1 MYRVRLP
8 IADMKQGIKNGRYGY
23 PKSKENNMKSSLIK
37 QFWKEI
43 REESKPLV
51 IEETDKF
58 DSFIENLFADQ
69 RERKT
74 EVYTVLGGT
83 K

>member
-1 MYRVRLP
+1 
-8 IADMKQGIKNGRYGY
+8 MKQGIKNGRYGY

-51 IEETDKF
+51 IEETNKF
-58 DSFIENLFADQ
+58 DSFIENLFTDQ
-69 RERKT
+69 ATRKRE
-74 EVYTVLGGT
+74 VSVFYGQGT
-83 K
+83 KINI